1 MGLPSV
7 LSEDSKGRRD
17 AWNPVV
23 FSKGVGIGARWVSA
37 SSVLPTIFLASF
49 EPHLKALWVS
59 CLSKGNFTCIKYQMT
74 VFFLSL
80 LTISD
85 YPCCCC
91 LVAESFPTLC
101 NPMDYRPPASSVHG
115 ISQARI
121 LEWVTFSQGFS
132 QPRYRTCVSCITGK
146 FFATEPS
153 EKPQNIHTALINYF
167 VFYLKPH

>member
-1 MGLPSV
+1 MKPTGFFQRSRNWSQMGLSLQCAPHHIPCLFWTPSQ
-7 LSEDSKGRRD
+7 S
-17 AWNPVV
+17 
-23 FSKGVGIGARWVSA
+23 FVGF
-37 SSVLPTIFLASF
+37 SSVQRQLHMHQISND
-49 EPHLKALWVS
+49 S
-59 CLSKGNFTCIKYQMT
+59 
-74 VFFLSL
+74 FFLSL

-85 YPCCCC
+85 YPCCC

-121 LEWVTFSQGFS
+121 LEWVAITFSQGFS
-132 QPRYRTCVSCITGK
+132 QSRYQTCVSCITGK

-153 EKPQNIHTALINYF
+153 EKPQNIHTDLINYF